1 MFTQKCPE
9 IFPCILQKLRVPML
23 FLSLLTINARAV
35 AQLGIPQVVVIHTEA
50 NEGYFQ
56 VCLNRNCVRNA
67 GEMRKSK
74 RMIRKRRAQMAKS
87 KKRRCKKTKQRAS
100 SIARSKRRGNQ
111 NLVYLSSNNAP
122 QQHPTAVIEAEQ
134 LLGRMNLEKV
144 PLPEE
149 SAITGNNIPINEIRR
164 FERVHFNTDECILSD
179 SGKVELSEM
188 VQYMNR
194 HPNLKIEIGAHT
206 DNRGTNIYNMALSE
220 KRAKEVA
227 EFLIDA
233 GLAINRIKWQAYGA
247 SKPIVSNTSENN
259 KALNRRVEYL
269 LN

>member
-1 MFTQKCPE
+1 
-9 IFPCILQKLRVPML
+9 ML
-23 FLSLLTINARAV
+23 FLSLLTINALAV

-56 VCLNRNCVRNA
+56 VCLNRNCVRSA
-67 GEMRKSK
+67 GEMRKNK
-74 RMIRKRRAQMAKS
+74 RMVRKRRAQMVKS
-87 KKRRCKKTKQRAS
+87 KKRRGKKTKQRES
-100 SIARSKRRGNQ
+100 SIARKKKSDNQ
-111 NLVYLSSNNAP
+111 NLAYLSANNASE
-122 QQHPTAVIEAEQ
+122 QHPIGVIEVVERLQ
-134 LLGRMNLEKV
+134 GINTEKV

-164 FERVHFNTDECILSD
+164 FERVYFHTDECMLSD

-194 HPNLKIEIGAHT
+194 HPNLKIEISAHT

-220 KRAKEVA
+220 KRAKKVA
-227 EFLIDA
+227 EFLIGA